1 MIKQVLSQG
10 DVNYLF
16 KLLDTY
22 ISIKDESETI
32 KIACKL
38 IQIVDQYNGKDKLI
52 QILDTIYAIVSKK
65 RKIFFNILDLEKT
78 ESQKGNKRKV
88 RYLKDFRS
96 HLSKQMK
103 EILKNIIKDIK
114 KGIASISDR
123 MVRIILI

>member
-16 KLLDTY
+16 KLLETY
-22 ISIKDESETI
+22 ISIKDDSETL

-52 QILDTIYAIVSKK
+52 LIFDTIYAIVSKK
-65 RKIFFNILDLEKT
+65 RKIFFNILNLENT

-88 RYLKDFRS
+88 RYLKEFRC
-96 HLSKQMK
+96 HLSKQIR
-103 EILKNIIKDIK
+103 EILKNIINDLK
-114 KGIASISDR
+114 KGITSISDR
-123 MVRIILI
+123 LVIIILI